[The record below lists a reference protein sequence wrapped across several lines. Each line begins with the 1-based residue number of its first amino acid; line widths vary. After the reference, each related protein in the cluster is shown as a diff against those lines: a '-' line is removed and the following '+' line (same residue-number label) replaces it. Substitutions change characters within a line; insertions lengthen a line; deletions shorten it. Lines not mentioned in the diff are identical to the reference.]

1 MDEEMREKQIVAA
14 EKLARLL
21 HPLESGMSSKLVHYS
36 DLDSHRYTPSNLAA
50 STILSYAKR

>member
-1 MDEEMREKQIVAA
+1 MREKQVVGA
-14 EKLARLL
+14 EKLVQLL
-21 HPLESGMSSKLVHYS
+21 LPSEGGMSKLVHYS